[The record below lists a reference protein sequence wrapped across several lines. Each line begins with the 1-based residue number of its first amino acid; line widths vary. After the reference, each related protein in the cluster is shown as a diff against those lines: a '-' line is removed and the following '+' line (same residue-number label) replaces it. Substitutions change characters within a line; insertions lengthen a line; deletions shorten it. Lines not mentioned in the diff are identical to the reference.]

1 MTELVVPVPKT
12 VSAAYV
18 VPVPAPMSTVEAR
31 RQTDKA
37 VKSRLTGPLR
47 MLTAEWLAQGAVK
60 IEVEPAGTPPPGLLD
75 KPHFGTPGQRAFI
88 ARARAFVRFSATQR
102 ASLIGIQEWRARG
115 PAAALAAGL
124 GAPVLDFQA
133 FKVLTAEEALAAL
146 PDSALTIPA
155 SMSHDMTIG
164 LEFNH
169 WVRIDDGDYL
179 GVMAVMTDGMRRFG
193 LPELRI
199 GPAGTWTGQTA
210 LRTGAVR
217 VPSSG
222 CVSTRRKAKTPKAG

>member
-88 ARARAFVRFSATQR
+88 AQPGER
-102 ASLIGIQEWRARG
+102 
-115 PAAALAAGL
+115 LAQL
-124 GAPVLDFQA
+124 GDLLAP
-133 FKVLTAEEALAAL
+133 
-146 PDSALTIPA
+146 
-155 SMSHDMTIG
+155 
-164 LEFNH
+164 
-169 WVRIDDGDYL
+169 
-179 GVMAVMTDGMRRFG
+179 
-193 LPELRI
+193 
-199 GPAGTWTGQTA
+199 
-210 LRTGAVR
+210 
-217 VPSSG
+217 SG
-222 CVSTRRKAKTPKAG
+222 R